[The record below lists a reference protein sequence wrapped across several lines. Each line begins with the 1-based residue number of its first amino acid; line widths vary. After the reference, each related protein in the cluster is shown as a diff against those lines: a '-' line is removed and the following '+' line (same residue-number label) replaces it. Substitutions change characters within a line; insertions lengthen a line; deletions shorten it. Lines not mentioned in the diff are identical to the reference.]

1 MAINAT
7 IPNYAKYL
15 IGKGVIHFDLDTF
28 KIILMQDDFVFDPD
42 THRVAADV
50 YSGQLP
56 TENGYSQNT
65 KVLTGVSI
73 TEDSELSQVVIAWED
88 AEWTAILGSIGPL
101 KSVIIYDDT
110 YQDDPIIMFGE
121 LASSLIVSEGL
132 SVSMKTPTLN
142 LV

>member
-1 MAINAT
+1 MAIQAI

-15 IGKGVIHFDLDTF
+15 IAKGVIHFDLDSF

-42 THRVAADV
+42 THRVVADV
-50 YSGQLP
+50 GLYQLP
-56 TENGYSQNT
+56 TENGYYQNT

-73 TEDSELSQVVIAWED
+73 TEDTELSQVVVMWED
-88 AEWTAILGSIGPL
+88 AEWMAILGSIGPL

-121 LASSLIVSEGL
+121 LAASLTVSEGL
-132 SVSMKTPTLN
+132 SVSIKTPILN